1 MTMYLQEI
9 VIGLALIACVLAY
22 VFGIITG
29 RMQQSKLCAEKLE
42 HFRNT
47 IFSERRNAH
56 AARQALD
63 NVQADLNRLTA
74 MLKKQRTSAGH
85 EAYTL
90 RLAAHEL
97 QLAARTFTALHSGHD
112 HQALELSKALENIA
126 DRLTARATLAANDTA
141 APTTLENAA

>member
-1 MTMYLQEI
+1 MTMYLQETL
-9 VIGLALIACVLAY
+9 IGLALIACVLAY
-22 VFGIITG
+22 VFGITTG

-42 HFRNT
+42 HLRDT

-74 MLKKQRTSAGH
+74 MLKKQRTGAGH
-85 EAYTL
+85 DAYTL

-97 QLAARTFTALHSGHD
+97 ELAARTFTALHSGHN
-112 HQALELSKALENIA
+112 HQAEQLSKALENIA
-126 DRLTARATLAANDTA
+126 DRLTARPTLAANDTA
-141 APTTLENAA
+141 TPTGREEAA